1 MTISTSNRRA
11 GPYLGDG
18 NQRDFPFAFKVFQA
32 EDVRAY
38 VADGKRGT
46 ERALAY
52 GSDYRVTLHPD
63 QETRPG
69 GLLTLTA
76 ALAVGDKLAINSK
89 TDIVQSKV
97 FTNQG
102 GFYPV
107 LLNDALDLLTVICQE
122 LQAQLA
128 RAMLAPVNATV
139 TPSFPL
145 PDAKK
150 YLRWSDDGQT
160 LINDPLDV
168 DAIYHRLN
176 AFEAS
181 VNASIGRM
189 EQKLE
194 AAQVQQL
201 LEQARKL
208 AEDLKQIDVARLLAL
223 EGRINNTIA
232 ELRALVATYDAR
244 IQRNTILALAG
255 L

>member
-18 NQRDFPFAFKVFQA
+18 IQREFPFAFKVFSA

-38 VADGKRGT
+38 VADRQGR
-46 ERALAY
+46 ERALTY
-52 GSDYRVTLHPD
+52 NTDYRVTLHD
-63 QETRPG
+63 NQEARPG
-69 GLLTLTA
+69 GQLTLTA

-150 YLRWSDDGQT
+150 FLRWSDDGST
-160 LINDPLDV
+160 LVNDAFDV
-168 DAIYHRLN
+168 DAIYSRIA
-176 AFEAS
+176 AFENS
-181 VNASIGRM
+181 VNTTIVRL
-189 EQKLE
+189 ENKLE
-194 AAQVQQL
+194 QTQVQELLAQAKQL
-201 LEQARKL
+201 A
-208 AEDLKQIDVARLLAL
+208 AELKQIDVARLLAL
-223 EGRINNTIA
+223 EQRINNTTA
-232 ELRALVATYDAR
+232 ELRALVATYDDR
-244 IQRNTILALAG
+244 IKQNNILALAG

>member
-18 NQRDFPFAFKVFQA
+18 NQREFPFTFRVFKA
-32 EDVRAY
+32 EDVRAF
-38 VADGKRGT
+38 VADTQGK
-46 ERALAY
+46 ERALTY
-52 GSDYRVTLHPD
+52 GSDYRVALHPE
-63 QETRPG
+63 QKSRPG
-69 GLLTLTA
+69 GQITLTA
-76 ALAVGDKLAINSK
+76 ALATGEKLTISSLTA
-89 TDIVQSKV
+89 IVQEKD

-107 LLNDALDLLTVICQE
+107 LLNDGLDLLTVICQE
-122 LQAQLA
+122 LRAQLA

-168 DAIYHRLN
+168 DAIYSRIATFETHVNTTIARLEN
-176 AFEAS
+176 
-181 VNASIGRM
+181 
-189 EQKLE
+189 KLE
-194 AAQVQQL
+194 QTQVQELLAQAKQL
-201 LEQARKL
+201 A
-208 AEDLKQIDVARLLAL
+208 AELKQIDVARLLAL
-223 EGRINNTIA
+223 ERRINDTTA
-232 ELRALVATYDAR
+232 ELRALVATYDDR
-244 IQRNTILALAG
+244 IRQNNILALAG

>member
-18 NQRDFPFAFKVFQA
+18 NQRDFPFTFKVFSA

-38 VADGKRGT
+38 VADRQGK

-150 YLRWSDDGQT
+150 YLRWSDDGST
-160 LINDPLDV
+160 LVNDAFDV

-201 LEQARKL
+201 IEQARKL

-232 ELRALVATYDAR
+232 DLRTQIAAYDER
-244 IQRNTILALAG
+244 INQNRILALAG

>member
-1 MTISTSNRRA
+1 
-11 GPYLGDG
+11 
-18 NQRDFPFAFKVFQA
+18 V
-32 EDVRAY
+32 
-38 VADGKRGT
+38 
-46 ERALAY
+46 
-52 GSDYRVTLHPD
+52 
-63 QETRPG
+63 QE
-69 GLLTLTA
+69 
-76 ALAVGDKLAINSK
+76 K
-89 TDIVQSKV
+89 T

-102 GFYPV
+102 GFYPT
-107 LLNDALDLLTVICQE
+107 LLNDGFDLLTVICQE

-160 LINDPLDV
+160 LVNDAFDV
-168 DAIYHRLN
+168 DAIYSRIA
-176 AFEAS
+176 AFENN
-181 VNASIGRM
+181 VNTTIGRM

-208 AEDLKQIDVARLLAL
+208 AEGLKQIDVARLLAL

>member
-18 NQRDFPFAFKVFQA
+18 SQRDYPFTFKVFA
-32 EDVRAY
+32 AGDVRAY
-38 VADGKRGT
+38 VADRQGK

-150 YLRWSDDGQT
+150 FLRWSDDGST
-160 LINDPLDV
+160 LVNDAFDV

-189 EQKLE
+189 EQKLD
-194 AAQVQQL
+194 ATQVQDLLAQAKQL
-201 LEQARKL
+201 A
-208 AEDLKQIDVARLLAL
+208 AELKKVDIARLLAIEQRL
-223 EGRINNTIA
+223 NTAIA
-232 ELRALVATYDAR
+232 ELRAQVAAYDER
-244 IQRNTILALAG
+244 INQNRILALAG

>member
-18 NQRDFPFAFKVFQA
+18 IQREFPFTFKVFNA
-32 EDVRAY
+32 GDVRAY
-38 VADGKRGT
+38 VADSQGK
-46 ERALAY
+46 ERALTY
-52 GSDYRVTLHPD
+52 GADYRVTLHD
-63 QETRPG
+63 NQEARPG

-150 YLRWSDDGQT
+150 YLRWSDDGST
-160 LINDPLDV
+160 LVNDDFDV
-168 DAIYHRLN
+168 DAIYSRLN

-181 VNASIGRM
+181 VNTTIARL
-189 EQKLE
+189 ENKLE
-194 AAQVQQL
+194 QTQVQEL
-201 LEQARKL
+201 LAQAKQL

-232 ELRALVATYDAR
+232 ELRALVATYDTR

>member
-18 NQRDFPFAFKVFQA
+18 NQREFPFTFRVFKA
-32 EDVRAY
+32 EDVR
-38 VADGKRGT
+38 VFIADTQGK
-46 ERALAY
+46 ERTLAY
-52 GSDYRVTLHPD
+52 GSDYRVALHPG
-63 QETRPG
+63 QKRRPG
-69 GLLTLTA
+69 GQITLTT
-76 ALAVGDKLAINSK
+76 ALGTGEKLAISSQ
-89 TDIVQSKV
+89 TAIVQEKD

-107 LLNDALDLLTVICQE
+107 LLNDGLDLLTVICQE
-122 LQAQLA
+122 LRAQLA

-168 DAIYHRLN
+168 DAIYSRIN
-176 AFEAS
+176 AFETH
-181 VNASIGRM
+181 VNTTIGRM

-194 AAQVQQL
+194 ATQVQDLLAQAKQL
-201 LEQARKL
+201 A
-208 AEDLKQIDVARLLAL
+208 ADLKQINVARLLAL
-223 EGRINNTIA
+223 EQRINDTTA
-232 ELRALVATYDAR
+232 ELRALVATYDDR
-244 IQRNTILALAG
+244 IRQNNILALAG

>member
-18 NQRDFPFAFKVFQA
+18 NQREFPFTFKVFSA

-38 VADGKRGT
+38 VADGKLGT

-122 LQAQLA
+122 LQAQL
-128 RAMLAPVNATV
+128 VNATV

>member
-18 NQRDFPFAFKVFQA
+18 IQREFPFTFKVFKA

-38 VADGKRGT
+38 VADGRLGT

-52 GSDYRVTLHPD
+52 GSDYRVTLNPE

-107 LLNDALDLLTVICQE
+107 LLNDALDRLTVICQE

-160 LINDPLDV
+160 LVNDAFDV
-168 DAIYHRLN
+168 DAIYSRIA
-176 AFEAS
+176 AFENN
-181 VNASIGRM
+181 VNTTIGRM

-208 AEDLKQIDVARLLAL
+208 AEGLKQIDVARLLAL

>member
-18 NQRDFPFAFKVFQA
+18 IQREFPFTFKVFNA
-32 EDVRAY
+32 GDVRAF
-38 VADGKRGT
+38 VADSQGR
-46 ERALAY
+46 ERALTY
-52 GSDYRVTLHPD
+52 GTDYRVTLHD
-63 QETRPG
+63 NQEAHPG
-69 GLLTLTA
+69 GQLTLTV
-76 ALAVGDKLAINSK
+76 ALATGEKLAIGSQ
-89 TDIVQSKV
+89 TAIVQEKT

-102 GFYPV
+102 GFYPT
-107 LLNDALDLLTVICQE
+107 LLNDGFDLLTVICQE

-160 LINDPLDV
+160 LVNDAFDV
-168 DAIYHRLN
+168 DAIYSRIA
-176 AFEAS
+176 AFENN
-181 VNASIGRM
+181 VNTTIGRM

-208 AEDLKQIDVARLLAL
+208 AEGLKQIDVARLLAL

>member
-18 NQRDFPFAFKVFQA
+18 SQTAFPFTFKVFKA

-38 VADGKRGT
+38 VADGRLGT

-52 GSDYRVTLHPD
+52 GSDYRVTLNSE

-150 YLRWSDDGQT
+150 FLRWSDDGST
-160 LINDPLDV
+160 LVNDAFDV

>member
-1 MTISTSNRRA
+1 MTIST
-11 GPYLGDG
+11 
-18 NQRDFPFAFKVFQA
+18 
-32 EDVRAY
+32 
-38 VADGKRGT
+38 
-46 ERALAY
+46 
-52 GSDYRVTLHPD
+52 
-63 QETRPG
+63 
-69 GLLTLTA
+69 

-102 GFYPV
+102 GFYAV

-150 YLRWSDDGQT
+150 FLRWSDDGSM
-160 LINDPLDV
+160 LVNDAFDV

-232 ELRALVATYDAR
+232 DLRTQIAAYDER
-244 IQRNTILALAG
+244 INQNRILALAG

>member
-18 NQRDFPFAFKVFQA
+18 IQREFPFTFKVFSA

-38 VADGKRGT
+38 VADRQGR
-46 ERALAY
+46 ERALTY
-52 GSDYRVTLHPD
+52 NTDYRVPLHPD

-150 YLRWSDDGQT
+150 YLRWSDDGST
-160 LINDPLDV
+160 LVNDAFDV

-232 ELRALVATYDAR
+232 DLRTQIAAYDER
-244 IQRNTILALAG
+244 INQNRILALAG

>member
-18 NQRDFPFAFKVFQA
+18 IQREFPFTFKVFSA

-38 VADGKRGT
+38 VADGRLGT

-52 GSDYRVTLHPD
+52 GSDYRVTLNPE

-150 YLRWSDDGQT
+150 FLRWSDDGST
-160 LINDPLDV
+160 LVNDAFDV
-168 DAIYHRLN
+168 DAIYSRIA
-176 AFEAS
+176 AFENS
-181 VNASIGRM
+181 VNTTIVRL
-189 EQKLE
+189 ENKLE
-194 AAQVQQL
+194 QTQVQEL
-201 LEQARKL
+201 LAQAKQL

-223 EGRINNTIA
+223 EGRINNTTA
-232 ELRALVATYDAR
+232 ELRALVATYDDR
-244 IQRNTILALAG
+244 IKQNNILALAG

>member
-18 NQRDFPFAFKVFQA
+18 IQREFPFTFKVFSA

-38 VADGKRGT
+38 VADGKLGT

-176 AFEAS
+176 SFEAS

-232 ELRALVATYDAR
+232 ELRALVDTYDAR

>member
-18 NQRDFPFAFKVFQA
+18 NQREFPFTFKVFSA

-38 VADGKRGT
+38 VADAQGN
-46 ERALAY
+46 ESELAATA
-52 GSDYRVTLHPD
+52 YRITLSSN
-63 QETRPG
+63 QENRPG

-181 VNASIGRM
+181 VNVSIGRM

>member
-18 NQRDFPFAFKVFQA
+18 TQREFPFTFKVFNA
-32 EDVRAY
+32 GDVRAF
-38 VADGKRGT
+38 VADSQGR
-46 ERALAY
+46 ERALTY
-52 GSDYRVTLHPD
+52 GADYRVTLHGN
-63 QETRPG
+63 QEAHPG
-69 GLLTLTA
+69 GQLTLTV
-76 ALAVGDKLAINSK
+76 ALATGEKLAIGSQ
-89 TDIVQSKV
+89 TAIVQEKT

-102 GFYPV
+102 GFYPT
-107 LLNDALDLLTVICQE
+107 LLNDGFDLLTVICQE
-122 LQAQLA
+122 LRAQLA

-150 YLRWSDDGQT
+150 FLRWSDDGST
-160 LINDPLDV
+160 LVNDAFDV

-189 EQKLE
+189 EQKLD
-194 AAQVQQL
+194 ATQVQDLLTQAKQL
-201 LEQARKL
+201 A
-208 AEDLKQIDVARLLAL
+208 AELKKVDIARLLAIEQRWNAAIADL
-223 EGRINNTIA
+223 RAQVAAYDERINQN
-232 ELRALVATYDAR
+232 R
-244 IQRNTILALAG
+244 ILALAG